1 MVAIPEANPVFEAPA
16 RFSID
21 GLTEKVSLMAKK
33 LLPYNESTLFPR
45 SLTDHYFQLHLF
57 KCPKEEELRKLI
69 TKHIYFVSPS
79 TLVLYL
85 ANFFQFMQEKGGGL
99 ACLLYSLVLSKGF
112 DE

>member
-1 MVAIPEANPVFEAPA
+1 MFEAPA

-33 LLPYNESTLFPR
+33 LLLYNESTLFPR

-79 TLVLYL
+79 ILILYL
-85 ANFFQFMQEKGGGL
+85 TNVFSVYAREGRWFGL
-99 ACLLYSLVLSKGF
+99 SPLQSSLV
-112 DE
+112 

>member
-33 LLPYNESTLFPR
+33 LLLYNESTLFPR

-69 TKHIYFVSPS
+69 TKHIYFVSPLI
-79 TLVLYL
+79 LVLYL
-85 ANFFQFMQEKGGGL
+85 DL
-99 ACLLYSLVLSKGF
+99 AILIFSLCKRRAVVWPVSSTV
-112 DE
+112 